1 MTLDVP
7 AAPAAENIGSAA
19 VEIGRV
25 GVIGAGQMGNG
36 IAHVAALA
44 GLDVVMLDSS
54 ADALV
59 RAKATIE
66 KNLERQVSRK
76 LVSAEDSGAALSRIG
91 TSTDY
96 AAFAEVD
103 LVIEAATERE
113 EVKHAIFQAAL
124 PHIRPAALLA
134 SNTSSIPITR
144 LAARTDRPE
153 KFIGMHFMNPVP
165 VMKLVEII
173 RGIATDEPTFQA
185 VQALAHRM
193 GKTTAVA
200 QDFPAFIVNRVL
212 IPMINEAV
220 VALQEGV
227 GSIEAIDAS
236 MKLGANHPMG
246 PFELGDFIGLDTCLA
261 IMRVIHE
268 GLGDSK
274 YRPSPLLVKY
284 VEAGW
289 LGRKTGRG
297 FYDYSQ
303 TPPRP
308 TR

>member
-1 MTLDVP
+1 VITK
-7 AAPAAENIGSAA
+7 
-19 VEIGRV
+19 V

-36 IAHVAALA
+36 IAHVCAVA
-44 GLDVVMLDSS
+44 GLPVVLLDVNREALDRAVATVSKNMDRQVQRNTMS
-54 ADALV
+54 AS
-59 RAKATIE
+59 E
-66 KNLERQVSRK
+66 KNDAIGRI
-76 LVSAEDSGAALSRIG
+76 SA
-91 TSTDY
+91 STDY
-96 AAFAEVD
+96 AAFAECD
-103 LVIEAATERE
+103 LVVEAATERE
-113 EVKHAIFQAAL
+113 EIKHAIFGTL
-124 PHIRPAALLA
+124 TPHLKPDCIVA

-144 LAARTDRPE
+144 LAASTDRPE

-185 VQALAHRM
+185 VLALAEKL

-200 QDFPAFIVNRVL
+200 EDFPAFIINRILV
-212 IPMINEAV
+212 PMINEAAYV
-220 VALQEGV
+220 LHEGV
-227 GSIEAIDAS
+227 GSVTSVDTC

-246 PFELGDFIGLDTCLA
+246 PLELADFIGLDTCLS
-261 IMRVIHE
+261 IMRVLHE

-274 YRPSPLLVKY
+274 YRPCPLLVKY

-289 LGRKTGRG
+289 LGRKSGRG
-297 FYDYSQ
+297 FYDYGQ